1 MINQFKRRMRE
12 DEGFT
17 LIELLIVIVVL
28 GILAAIVVFALSN
41 QTSNSASAACRAD
54 AKSVEVA
61 QEAFRA
67 QTPNVFAANMAALT
81 TPDAAGNHFLRSA
94 PSDAHYTI
102 VTDGTGGVWINLKG
116 SPTPIKDALHDFDA
130 TNGTACNPVGGT
142 PAGFVG

>member
-1 MINQFKRRMRE
+1 MITRLKKRMQE

-41 QTSNSASAACRAD
+41 QTSNSATAACKAD

-67 QTPNVFAANMAALT
+67 QQPATYAANLAALVPT
-81 TPDAAGNHFLRSA
+81 YLRSA
-94 PSDAHYTI
+94 PSAAHYTI
-102 VTDGTGGVWINLKG
+102 ITDVSGAVGVYPPNTTGVTTV
-116 SPTPIKDALHDFDA
+116 DA
-130 TNGTACNPVGGT
+130 THNFDTTNGAVCS
-142 PAGFVG
+142 PAPTGFVG

>member
-1 MINQFKRRMRE
+1 MINRLKHRMQE

-67 QTPNVFAANMAALT
+67 QTPNTFAGSVAALV
-81 TPDAAGNHFLRSA
+81 PAYLRSV
-94 PSDAHYTI
+94 PGTAHYQI
-102 VTDGTGGVWINLKG
+102 VTDATGGVWIF
-116 SPTPIKDALHDFDA
+116 PPAPAPVTATDAAHNFDT
-130 TNGTACNPVGGT
+130 TNGTACNPTGGT